1 MKRCSLFGR
10 GGKHMAINLAKG
22 VHLHVLPTTKYKTI
36 QLSIK
41 FKTPLKDGT
50 ATKRTMV
57 ANLLEINSKHYPTQT
72 AFRTKL
78 SELYGAGFGTNVS
91 KKGNYHILS
100 VGMTIVNDKFVNM
113 ESNLLKE
120 AVDFLNDILFHPH
133 ANDIGFDKAT
143 FDREKD
149 KLADDYDSLFDDKQ
163 TYAKLALQRLMFEDK
178 NQQLPSIGTKEEL
191 MSITNETLLN
201 DYQEMIK
208 NDEIDIY
215 VLGDVAK
222 EKVVEVF
229 KTLNF
234 TDRDVRKVPVFYH
247 EAAVSPATEKSERQ
261 ELTQAKYQL
270 GYTTPI
276 FYHGKQYYAGQVFN
290 GLFGGYP
297 HSKLFMNVREKESL
311 AYYASSSLN
320 TFDGTM
326 VVQTGIDSKEV
337 EKVKTIVAQQLKEL
351 QKGNFSQE
359 DFEQTKSMLKNNI
372 TQSEDNPGSI
382 IERVYANHLAL
393 GEVIDIQDWI
403 SNIDQVTKEEVIAVA
418 EQVQL

>member
-1 MKRCSLFGR
+1 
-10 GGKHMAINLAKG
+10 MAINLAKG

-50 ATKRTMV
+50 ATKRTMA

-163 TYAKLALQRLMFEDK
+163 TYAKLALQRLMFKDK

-191 MSITNETLLN
+191 MFITNETLLN

-234 TDRDVRKVPVFYH
+234 TDRDVKKVPVFTMRQPCPQSMNKLS
-247 EAAVSPATEKSERQ
+247 VKKSPK
-261 ELTQAKYQL
+261 
-270 GYTTPI
+270 
-276 FYHGKQYYAGQVFN
+276 
-290 GLFGGYP
+290 
-297 HSKLFMNVREKESL
+297 
-311 AYYASSSLN
+311 LN
-320 TFDGTM
+320 TIWVIRRRFFTM
-326 VVQTGIDSKEV
+326 E
-337 EKVKTIVAQQLKEL
+337 
-351 QKGNFSQE
+351 
-359 DFEQTKSMLKNNI
+359 NNI
-372 TQSEDNPGSI
+372 MLVKCST
-382 IERVYANHLAL
+382 VYLEAIHILSYL
-393 GEVIDIQDWI
+393 
-403 SNIDQVTKEEVIAVA
+403 
-418 EQVQL
+418 